1 MNSVGRSVAL
11 DGGSPGSSQD
21 ETDDVESA
29 RPDFLPMFP
38 WYARQDLSASAPTR
52 HEQYDRPPASAP
64 LSIVTT
70 IRRRNRHLPAAEHAP
85 AAVTELRLEHLR
97 YSGTSADMAKT
108 MFGLAGELLEHSIHE
123 QSPPATLLRRSHCWC
138 SATLKVCVLHRS
150 QPEGIPRSI
159 RHAHHA
165 GDGFTNMMNFACWC
179 LPISFHAGR
188 SGRRCAG
195 CVCHQ

>member
-1 MNSVGRSVAL
+1 MKPMMWR
-11 DGGSPGSSQD
+11 
-21 ETDDVESA
+21 A
-29 RPDFLPMFP
+29 R
-38 WYARQDLSASAPTR
+38 APTSCPCFPGTPDKIYL
-52 HEQYDRPPASAP
+52 HQRPHGTSNMTGHPPSAP